1 MMSYRIGQVAE
12 LLGVSVD
19 TVRRWA
25 DAGRLGARRTH
36 GGQRVVDGAT
46 LAEFVTS
53 LRQAAE
59 PDEAMAQSARNRFT
73 GIVTRVVKDRVV
85 AQVEVQAGP
94 HRVVSLMTRE
104 AADELGLVP
113 GMLPVAAVK
122 ATNVVVELPSQR
134 STLEEPPMLRSW
146 IRSAALLAV
155 VALLAAGCGGNNSS
169 SGGSSGSG
177 SSTEIKVFAA
187 ASLTAAANPNAKVTF
202 NFAGSQALATQIQQ
216 SAPADVFASAD
227 TTNMDKVKDLVDT
240 PQNFASNLLQIIVA
254 NGNPKGIKGLSDLS
268 NPDLKV
274 VLAAPDVPAG
284 KYAGRALDAQHVTVK
299 PVSLEDNVKA
309 VVTKVSLGE
318 ADAGIVYVTDVTAG
332 GDKVEGVDIPIVLFI
347 PRTSP
352 IATVKASSHQ
362 SQARAFM
369 NMVVSDQGRQ
379 VLKSFG
385 FLPPPAS

>member
-1 MMSYRIGQVAE
+1 
-12 LLGVSVD
+12 
-19 TVRRWA
+19 
-25 DAGRLGARRTH
+25 
-36 GGQRVVDGAT
+36 
-46 LAEFVTS
+46 
-53 LRQAAE
+53 
-59 PDEAMAQSARNRFT
+59 
-73 GIVTRVVKDRVV
+73 
-85 AQVEVQAGP
+85 
-94 HRVVSLMTRE
+94 
-104 AADELGLVP
+104 
-113 GMLPVAAVK
+113 
-122 ATNVVVELPSQR
+122 
-134 STLEEPPMLRSW
+134 MLRSW

-155 VALLAAGCGGNNSS
+155 VALLAAACGGNNSS

-177 SSTEIKVFAA
+177 SPTEIKVFAA
-187 ASLTAAANPNAKVTF
+187 ASLTAAFNKIGQDYTAANPSTKVTF

-227 TTNMDKVKDLVDT
+227 TTNLDKVKDLVGT

-254 NGNPKGIKGLSDLS
+254 KGNPKGIKGLSDLS

-332 GDKVEGVDIPIVLFI
+332 GDKVQGVDIPNHQNV
-347 PRTSP
+347 PATYP

-362 SQARAFM
+362 SQAQAFM
-369 NMVVSDQGRQ
+369 NMVVSDQGQQ